1 MSRLRLTPLD
11 DALAYR
17 LQRVAR
23 RLRYDLAARLVEW
36 TGTDLT
42 PEQYFALYRLG
53 HGGAL
58 AMQALADPVLEDH
71 PNISRVVAGL
81 QRRGLVKRTRDAH
94 DRRVQRV
101 ALTARG
107 EALVERVHP
116 KVQAERQRLF
126 GGWPPAELEAWVAG
140 LARLEALVE

>member
-1 MSRLRLTPLD
+1 MLAVHLTPLD

-23 RLRYDLAARLVEW
+23 RLRYDLAAKLADW

-42 PEQYFALYRLG
+42 PEQYFTLYRLG
-53 HGGAL
+53 HGGSQ
-58 AMQALADPVLEDH
+58 AMQALADPVLQDY

-81 QRRGLVKRTRDAH
+81 QRRGLVRRTKDGR

-101 ALTARG
+101 TLTAKG
-107 EALVERVHP
+107 EALIEALQP
-116 KVQAERQRLF
+116 KIQAERKRLF
-126 GGWPPAELEAWVAG
+126 SGWPAAEAEAWAAG